1 MALAIA
7 LLIGGFVW
15 LFAAINPFLSDFLGA
30 EAPPTPTFTAL
41 SGGDAPDPSTVAA
54 PTATLAATVSPSA
67 TAAVEPTATVADDT
81 AGFQPDYEVGDNELN
96 FRGEPG
102 TDGTSTIGTVVPG
115 AQLQSTGEEE
125 TVDGVVWLQFETEDG
140 EVGWVREIDVNPL

>member
-41 SGGDAPDPSTVAA
+41 SAGDAPDPSTAA
-54 PTATLAATVSPSA
+54 GPTATLAATVSPSA

-81 AGFQPDYEVGDNELN
+81 AGFQPDYEVGSLDLN
-96 FRGEPG
+96 YRSQPG
-102 TDGTSTIGTVVPG
+102 TDGSEILEVLAVGT
-115 AQLQSTGEEE
+115 QIQSTGEEE
-125 TVDGVVWLQFETEDG
+125 TVDGVVWLEFQTEDG
-140 EVGWVREIDVNPL
+140 QAGWLREIDVNPL